1 MIWTDLNRHIE
12 QKMNRNRWRET
23 DLTDL
28 YFGKLCTHCFKF
40 VNVKPK
46 SCFDI
51 IWKLWSAL
59 LLKPTWNWLN
69 FDLCNNNLV
78 SPFDV
83 WRKNIQ
89 NMLDPYRAIAGLRTQ
104 LEIEIKHTSWQSGS
118 WELHHQEPL
127 FIMTSALSCKSDRES
142 EKYFDWMNVVWN

>member
-1 MIWTDLNRHIE
+1 MNWLKQTDILSERWIE
-12 QKMNRNRWRET
+12 IDGEKLISQI
-23 DLTDL
+23 
-28 YFGKLCTHCFKF
+28 YFCKLCTHCFKF

-78 SPFDV
+78 PPFDV

-127 FIMTSALSCKSDRES
+127 FIMTSALHCKSYRES
-142 EKYFDWMNVVWN
+142 ENYFHWMNVVWN